1 MPVRHDSNLIHLS
14 GNRTNLN
21 YLDQLAKFHKQYGAH
36 LNRFPSVDKRP
47 LDLYKLKKA
56 VEVRGGFDRVCK
68 DKKWAEIGRD
78 LGYSG
83 KIMSSLST
91 SLKNSYQRWLH
102 PYEEWLKF
110 AKPGVHQQLE
120 NEHGG
125 SYSPHVPAHQSP
137 MSHPAPPQSVP
148 PAMSTGSPA
157 VQPALA
163 PSPSIQNSLPPAQ
176 TQQPQQ
182 APATIHPLPA
192 PTPQPRPVSSSGFT
206 AVNSGFAAVN
216 NTGGF
221 TAVNHVPPPVVKTEA
236 NGIPQVPQ
244 NSASP
249 FVPIN
254 GPTITT
260 IHPNN
265 PLANGASNP
274 LKRTMSHDSLNGE
287 SGSEGLD
294 TEADGGSGR
303 RSKRPKK
310 GRSFTELEFRLALTD
325 LCRCTSCNPR

>member
-1 MPVRHDSNLIHLS
+1 MVEGGKPVTLIKPQNPRLNHIL

-21 YLDQLAKFHKQYGAH
+21 YLDQLAKFHKQQGAH

-56 VEVRGGFDRVCK
+56 VEVRGGFERVCK

-102 PYEEWLKF
+102 PYEEYLRRVKLGG
-110 AKPGVHQQLE
+110 PQQPETDL
-120 NEHGG
+120 GG
-125 SYSPHVPAHQSP
+125 PYSPHVQPHQSS
-137 MSHPAPPQSVP
+137 MSHPVPSQSAPPV
-148 PAMSTGSPA
+148 MGTGSPA
-157 VQPALA
+157 MQPAA
-163 PSPSIQNSLPPAQ
+163 AQSPSLQNPPPPSQQ

-182 APATIHPLPA
+182 LPPVLHPSPA
-192 PTPQPRPVSSSGFT
+192 PNPQPRPVSSSGFT

-216 NTGGF
+216 NPGGF
-221 TAVNHVPPPVVKTEA
+221 TAVNHLPPIVKTEV
-236 NGIPQVPQ
+236 NGAQPMTQS
-244 NSASP
+244 SASP
-249 FVPIN
+249 FVSIN
-254 GPTITT
+254 GPVITT

-265 PLANGASNP
+265 PLTNGTSNP

-294 TEADGGSGR
+294 TELDGVNGR

-310 GRSFTELEFRLALTD
+310 GEHFL
-325 LCRCTSCNPR
+325 LCRLDSLY